1 MDEETLRRIASRM
14 EEAANQAKRAADRME
29 ESAQKMEHLLA
40 DGYGGNG
47 LRLLDALTNAKE
59 KE

>member
-29 ESAQKMEHLLA
+29 ESAQKMEQLLA

-47 LRLLDALTNAKE
+47 LRLLEALE
-59 KE
+59 KPLEGK